1 LTESLSVGKVK
12 SFNEYMEMLMNRCL
26 TLPLCVAV
34 FMSSMCNVAQAQW
47 PLGREDGHA
56 AKSTEARESIMVS
69 GRHQVFISPHAK
81 GHTFMI
87 DTDTG
92 KVWVLKKDGGS
103 GEFSFQR
110 IPVDQVDSDK
120 KEKSG
125 QK

>member
-1 LTESLSVGKVK
+1 
-12 SFNEYMEMLMNRCL
+12 MNRCL
-26 TLPLCVAV
+26 TPLLCVAV
-34 FMSSMCNVAQAQW
+34 FMSSIWDVVQAQW

-56 AKSTEARESIMVS
+56 AKSAEARESIMVS

-92 KVWVLKKDGGS
+92 KVWVLKKDGAS

-110 IPVDQVDSDK
+110 IPVDQVDADK